1 MSVFAELFLAVVTF
15 FVQLLTELLSLVFST
30 SWMALHSRG
39 MSRVAYA
46 ISAACTLHLF
56 AALLLSF
63 SASPQPVLL
72 SWFFSWP
79 AIIISG
85 TFLLISLLV
94 PTALAGK
101 TAGTVVP
108 TLVSYSFA
116 FAIVLATTSAW
127 SSQSSRTILID
138 AICDPTHQEMTI
150 KALQKLQ
157 NEKVTELLESKY
169 AERFRDWCSE

>member
-1 MSVFAELFLAVVTF
+1 MTALAELFLAIATF

-39 MSRVAYA
+39 ISRASYA
-46 ISAACTLHLF
+46 LSVFCALHLF
-56 AALLLSF
+56 AALLLSL
-63 SASPQPVLL
+63 SASSQPLLL
-72 SWFFSWP
+72 SWVFSWP
-79 AIIISG
+79 AIMASG
-85 TFLLISLLV
+85 ALLLMSLLV

-108 TLVSYSFA
+108 TLIGYGFA
-116 FAIVLATTSAW
+116 FAIVLAVVSTW
-127 SSQSSRTILID
+127 SSQSSRTSLIQE
-138 AICDPTHQEMTI
+138 ICDPKHEEMAI

-157 NEKVTELLESKY
+157 SEKVTELLETKY